1 MEGVIYRVSGTR
13 ANAEEVGNSSLRIL
27 EKEGRLSRMQ
37 TTLVGPLTDRER
49 IVAGVATS
57 LLELSSS

>member
-13 ANAEEVGNSSLRIL
+13 AYAAEVGNSSLRIL

-37 TTLVGPLTDRER
+37 TTLVVPLTDRER

>member
-13 ANAEEVGNSSLRIL
+13 ANAAEVGNSSLRIL

-37 TTLVGPLTDRER
+37 TTLVVPLTDRER
-49 IVAGVATS
+49 MVAGVATS